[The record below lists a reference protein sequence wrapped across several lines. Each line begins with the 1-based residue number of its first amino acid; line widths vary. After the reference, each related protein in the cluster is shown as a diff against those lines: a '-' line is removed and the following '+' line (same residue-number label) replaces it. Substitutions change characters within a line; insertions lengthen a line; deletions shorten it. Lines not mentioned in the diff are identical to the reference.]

1 MESDKYACKLWNW
14 RRKYEL
20 VCSVY
25 VKRNWSM
32 CHFGSCSN
40 IARSVYQRLRMN
52 SMKSVEDTFIYEIA
66 EVQYM
71 ALVMIVPAIY
81 LIAGFIC
88 NAGNKK

>member
-1 MESDKYACKLWNW
+1 MSWFAAFMLKGIG
-14 RRKYEL
+14 
-20 VCSVY
+20 VCVILA
-25 VKRNWSM
+25 VAAT
-32 CHFGSCSN
+32 
-40 IARSVYQRLRMN
+40 IAGVFIKVWKM
-52 SMKSVEDTFIYEIA
+52 TFIYEIA